1 MTESIFSAQVNRLV
15 NNGSRRATGP
25 GRMYG
30 LETSPEVLLNL
41 IIVIVIVL
49 LLSQEGLRVGMA
61 L

>member
-1 MTESIFSAQVNRLV
+1 
-15 NNGSRRATGP
+15 
-25 GRMYG
+25 MYG
-30 LETSPEVLLNL
+30 PETSPEVLLNL